1 MAHTQKIISS
11 RLELQQLL
19 EVYRSAGKKIVLTQ
33 GSFDMLHIGH
43 GRYLSKAKQAGDIL
57 IVGVDSDEKIRHRKG
72 PDRPVVPQN
81 ERLEMLSYMDS
92 VDHVILKELDEP
104 KWSLIKAI
112 TPDVLIATV
121 GTYAPEQL
129 PKVSKLCGEVTVFP
143 AQATTS
149 TSAKLRRLQ
158 IHFAK
163 DFGQKLTPK
172 IETAIRQVLT
182 ELEKPTA

>member
-1 MAHTQKIISS
+1 MAHTQKIIAS
-11 RLELQQLL
+11 REELKQI
-19 EVYRSAGKKIVLTQ
+19 VAAYRKAGKKIVLTQ

-92 VDHVILKELDEP
+92 VDHVILKELHEP
-104 KWSLIKAI
+104 KWSLVKAI
-112 TPDVLIATV
+112 SPDVLIATV
-121 GTYAPEQL
+121 GTYSPDQL
-129 PKVSKLCGEVTVFP
+129 PKVTALCGEVKVFP

-158 IHFAK
+158 IHFVR
-163 DFGQKLTPK
+163 DFSQTLTPK

-182 ELEKPTA
+182 ELEKPTS